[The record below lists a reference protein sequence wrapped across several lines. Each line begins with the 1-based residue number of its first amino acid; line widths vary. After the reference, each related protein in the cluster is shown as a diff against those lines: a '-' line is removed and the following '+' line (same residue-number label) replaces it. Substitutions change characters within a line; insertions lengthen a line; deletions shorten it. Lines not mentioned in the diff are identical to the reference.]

1 MPWVTSSEV
10 TLIHAFLMYSIF
22 IFCPNT
28 KTAGRFQ
35 GGICAKNVQKTSKFQ
50 NKTGA
55 NFSAHLPTGVRFSK
69 ILTWLSSTRK
79 ASS

>member
-1 MPWVTSSEV
+1 MTGMPWVASTEV
-10 TLIHAFLMYSIF
+10 ASIHAFLMYPIF

-35 GGICAKNVQKTSKFQ
+35 GGIRAKNVQKTSKFQ

-69 ILTWLSSTRK
+69 ILTWL
-79 ASS
+79 

>member
-1 MPWVTSSEV
+1 MTGMPWVTSSEV
-10 TLIHAFLMYSIF
+10 TSIHAFLMYPIF

-35 GGICAKNVQKTSKFQ
+35 GGIHAKNVQKTSKFE

-69 ILTWLSSTRK
+69 ILTWL
-79 ASS
+79 

>member
-1 MPWVTSSEV
+1 
-10 TLIHAFLMYSIF
+10 MYPIF

-35 GGICAKNVQKTSKFQ
+35 GGIRAKNVQKTSKFQ

-69 ILTWLSSTRK
+69 ILTWLEWLFYKTTGFLVLCGVVIHVH
-79 ASS
+79 